1 MTRST
6 SIQSAAS
13 GTASSRAD
21 RPLEVLS
28 GRDER
33 TRIEGSA
40 SCAERGNQPAT
51 EVIRRQGVVGALRPP
66 RRAQR
71 GLRFAVPLER
81 GGKCDVEAAAFA
93 REELAVD
100 SLLDQGVAKGER
112 AGRLVVDRHHVA
124 LDCLARVG
132 LDRQGR

>member
-13 GTASSRAD
+13 GTASSKPIARS
-21 RPLEVLS
+21 RYWR

-51 EVIRRQGVVGALRPP
+51 EVIRREGVVGALRPP
-66 RRAQR
+66 
-71 GLRFAVPLER
+71 
-81 GGKCDVEAAAFA
+81 
-93 REELAVD
+93 
-100 SLLDQGVAKGER
+100 
-112 AGRLVVDRHHVA
+112 
-124 LDCLARVG
+124 
-132 LDRQGR
+132 